1 LEAMMQGF
9 WDVFPVIVIF
19 PTFGLMLKWFFE
31 YRTRKQLIDKG
42 LVDENVKYL
51 QFSKMEQFAPSSLK
65 WGLIFLFV
73 GVAII
78 LLWIISDYIPGEVVL
93 GAMLIAA
100 GLGLLVY
107 YAIADAARKK
117 YEKERKHT
125 PGTENIHS

>member
-1 LEAMMQGF
+1 MSEF
-9 WDVFPVIVIF
+9 WDVFPVIIIF
-19 PTFGLMLKWFFE
+19 PTFGLMFKWFFE
-31 YRTRKQLIDKG
+31 YRTRRQLIEKG

-65 WGLIFLFV
+65 WGLVFLFV

-78 LLWIISDYIPGEVVL
+78 VLRLISEYIAGEVVL

-107 YAIADAARKK
+107 YMIADAARKK
-117 YEKERKHT
+117 FQLEQKHN
-125 PGTENIHS
+125 PDSQNVNP